1 MPYSVKKTPE
11 TGLGGQQEASLE
23 HPNSNCVTRGNRVG
37 QRCGAPHTTRPETTA
52 RHLGAAHWSAV
63 SLTQRPSGQ
72 HCHLVQNGH
81 VLFSVPPTQYPGVP
95 STFGGRVAGRMAPWQ
110 VLLGQE
116 IVDAISQLSLGSV
129 WERAVPSTKAN
140 MESGHFWGA
149 KTQTLG
155 RGSRLLLLGSWS
167 FSGHLS
173 LPLGSPG
180 YSALTP
186 AELGIFLK
194 PG

>member
-11 TGLGGQQEASLE
+11 TGLGGQQEASFE

-37 QRCGAPHTTRPETTA
+37 QRRGAPHTTRPETTA
-52 RHLGAAHWSAV
+52 CHLGAAHWSP
-63 SLTQRPSGQ
+63 TQRSSGQ

-81 VLFSVPPTQYPGVP
+81 VLFSVPPTQYPGD
-95 STFGGRVAGRMAPWQ
+95 RVAGRMAPWQ
-110 VLLGQE
+110 VLLDQE
-116 IVDAISQLSLGSV
+116 IVGAISQLSLGSV
-129 WERAVPSTKAN
+129 WWRVVPSTKAN

-155 RGSRLLLLGSWS
+155 RGSLLLHLGSWS
-167 FSGHLS
+167 FSGHLP

-186 AELGIFLK
+186 TGLEIFLK